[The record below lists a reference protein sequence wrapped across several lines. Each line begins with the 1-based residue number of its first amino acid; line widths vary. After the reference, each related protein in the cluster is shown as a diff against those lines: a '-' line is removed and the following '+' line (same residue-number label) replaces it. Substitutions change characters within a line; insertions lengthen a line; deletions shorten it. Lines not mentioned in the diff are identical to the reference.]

1 MSEHL
6 IRRRRGRQAEAERN
20 DILVLEAAREV
31 FSVHGA
37 DASVALVAKRAGVG
51 MGSLYRRYGSKTQLL
66 QRLCILAMEQAIDAA
81 EAALAAEDAWTG
93 LADYVRTSVAAGSG
107 ALAPLAG
114 TIETTPQMW
123 EISRRG
129 RELLDS
135 VVGRAHREGGL
146 RPDVT
151 SLDIVWL
158 IEQFGRR
165 AAARLGA
172 QDENVRTRLLA
183 IALAGLRVRDAEP
196 LPGTPPTVQHYEG
209 RWRYSGA
216 ARPGSD

>member
-1 MSEHL
+1 
-6 IRRRRGRQAEAERN
+6 N

-81 EAALAAEDAWTG
+81 NAALASEDAWTG

-114 TIETTPQMW
+114 TIETTPHMW
-123 EISRRG
+123 EVSRRG

-135 VVGRAHREGGL
+135 VVARAHREGG
-146 RPDVT
+146 RSAPRRHFPGH
-151 SLDIVWL
+151 SLAHRAVR
-158 IEQFGRR
+158 QACCRAPGCPGRER
-165 AAARLGA
+165 SPAPAG
-172 QDENVRTRLLA
+172 DRTRRTA
-183 IALAGLRVRDAEP
+183 SAGRGAPAGYAADRSALRGPVEVFRGGSPGLRLA
-196 LPGTPPTVQHYEG
+196 
-209 RWRYSGA
+209 
-216 ARPGSD
+216 

>member
-1 MSEHL
+1 VDEQVV
-6 IRRRRGRQAEAERN
+6 RRRRGRQAEAERN
-20 DILVLEAAREV
+20 DRLVLEAAREV
-31 FSVHGA
+31 FSVQGA
-37 DASVALVAKRAGVG
+37 DASVASVAKRAGVG

-66 QRLCILAMEQAIDAA
+66 QRLCVLAMEQAIDAA
-81 EAALAAEDAWTG
+81 EAALAAKDAWTG

-129 RELLDS
+129 RKLLDD
-135 VVGRAHREGGL
+135 VVTRARKEGGL

-172 QDENVRTRLLA
+172 QDENVRLRLLA
-183 IALAGLRVRDAEP
+183 IALAGLRARDADP
-196 LPGTPPTVQHYEG
+196 LPGTPPTAQHYEG
-209 RWRYSGA
+209 RWRYPRPARARSG
-216 ARPGSD
+216 